1 MKTENLEILEKSQLS
16 TAQSRAIL
24 QVMESELSSHGSSH
38 ATKLDLEVAKGEL
51 SQQINASI
59 RWNFTFWIGQLA
71 ATVAIVKLL
80 KP

>member
-1 MKTENLEILEKSQLS
+1 
-16 TAQSRAIL
+16 
-24 QVMESELSSHGSSH
+24 MESELDVHGSSL
-38 ATKLDLEVAKGEL
+38 ATKLDLEIAKGQL

-71 ATVAIVKLL
+71 ATFAMVKLL